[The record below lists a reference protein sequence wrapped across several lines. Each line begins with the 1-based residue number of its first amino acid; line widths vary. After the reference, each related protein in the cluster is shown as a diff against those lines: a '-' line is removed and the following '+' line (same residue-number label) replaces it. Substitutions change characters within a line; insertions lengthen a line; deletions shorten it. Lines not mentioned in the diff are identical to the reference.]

1 MHDRHIGLNCLH
13 VCVYAVRVLAY
24 MVGWEVVQGVLMINA
39 PERVGNCVKGG
50 AAGGD
55 NVHNKVESWV
65 TGNCDE
71 KLTKALKT
79 LFYNSVIRSA
89 P

>member
-1 MHDRHIGLNCLH
+1 MFVRGCKS
-13 VCVYAVRVLAY
+13 ARVLAY

-50 AAGGD
+50 AGGGD